1 MEGPMTERREGS
13 LLRVRCVCGWEA
25 TDELDGAVD
34 AAIEHGRRVHNM
46 TATREVILATA
57 EWVDPTATPRERA

>member
-1 MEGPMTERREGS
+1 MEDSMTERREGR

-25 TDELDGAVD
+25 IDELEQAVGS
-34 AAIEHGRRVHNM
+34 AIEHGRRIHNM

-57 EWVDPTATPRERA
+57 EWVDPTATSSQRA